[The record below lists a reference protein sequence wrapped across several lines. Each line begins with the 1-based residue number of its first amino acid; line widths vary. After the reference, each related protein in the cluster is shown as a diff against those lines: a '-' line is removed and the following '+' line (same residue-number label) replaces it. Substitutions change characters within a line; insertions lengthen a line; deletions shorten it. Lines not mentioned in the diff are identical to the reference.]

1 MRIQTLN
8 SDYEIL
14 RMAESGERL
23 DVLIARDEK
32 HPEKGKC
39 MLVVLKQD
47 SDIHKFLPFLAA
59 QQENAPYDDF
69 LGYFPREG
77 RLYIVFRFYDFMTL
91 SERLSSDTGFEER
104 VMIAGN
110 ILRRI
115 VILNLPTYLQ
125 YEVLGEGNILAEK
138 NGDIRFSY
146 GFHELDRFDSIT
158 DRDVIERLTG
168 VLKKIFP
175 EELEKHSCPPLE
187 QFFER
192 IEKEKFPGIA
202 AVLREYDITARAA
215 LTLQEAGKIRP
226 KSFGFRLWE
235 KIKKLVRGLK
245 YLLLA
250 LVIGALVGYLVYTI
264 RYPSKKAEEAMNYK
278 AIGTLTIGET
288 AGQDAGG
295 QTGE

>member
-1 MRIQTLN
+1 
-8 SDYEIL
+8 
-14 RMAESGERL
+14 MAESGERL

-47 SDIHKFLPFLAA
+47 ADIHKFLPFLAA
-59 QQENAPYDDF
+59 QQENAPCDDF

-77 RLYIVFRFYDFMTL
+77 RLYIVFRFYDYMTL

-125 YEVLGEGNILAEK
+125 YEVLGEGNILAGK

>member
-1 MRIQTLN
+1 MRF
-8 SDYEIL
+8 
-14 RMAESGERL
+14 SGWQNPGNRL

-47 SDIHKFLPFLAA
+47 ADIHKFLPFLAA
-59 QQENAPYDDF
+59 QQENAPCDDF

-77 RLYIVFRFYDFMTL
+77 RLYIVFRFYDYMTL

-125 YEVLGEGNILAEK
+125 YEVLGEGNILAGK

-158 DRDVIERLTG
+158 ERDVIERLTG

-215 LTLQEAGKIRP
+215 PDASGGGKDQTE
-226 KSFGFRLWE
+226 KLWFPVVGE
-235 KIKKLVRGLK
+235 DKETCPRFKIPSSGTCDRSARGISGLYDPLSVK
-245 YLLLA
+245 
-250 LVIGALVGYLVYTI
+250 
-264 RYPSKKAEEAMNYK
+264 E
-278 AIGTLTIGET
+278 
-288 AGQDAGG
+288 GG
-295 QTGE
+295 GGNEL

>member
-1 MRIQTLN
+1 MRF
-8 SDYEIL
+8 
-14 RMAESGERL
+14 SGWQNPGNRL

-47 SDIHKFLPFLAA
+47 ADIHKFLPFLAA

-77 RLYIVFRFYDFMTL
+77 RLYIVFRFYDYMTL

-125 YEVLGEGNILAEK
+125 YEVLGEGNILAGK

-250 LVIGALVGYLVYTI
+250 LVIGALAGYLVYTI

>member
-47 SDIHKFLPFLAA
+47 ADIHKFLPFLAA
-59 QQENAPYDDF
+59 QQENAPCDDF
-69 LGYFPREG
+69 MGYFPREG
-77 RLYIVFRFYDFMTL
+77 RLYIVFRFYDYMTL

-125 YEVLGEGNILAEK
+125 YEVLGEGNILAGK

-264 RYPSKKAEEAMNYK
+264 RYPSKKA
-278 AIGTLTIGET
+278 
-288 AGQDAGG
+288 
-295 QTGE
+295 

>member
-1 MRIQTLN
+1 MH
-8 SDYEIL
+8 
-14 RMAESGERL
+14 A
-23 DVLIARDEK
+23 
-32 HPEKGKC
+32 C
-39 MLVVLKQD
+39 VLKQD
-47 SDIHKFLPFLAA
+47 ADIHKFLPFLAA
-59 QQENAPYDDF
+59 QQENAPCDDF
-69 LGYFPREG
+69 MGYFPREG
-77 RLYIVFRFYDFMTL
+77 RLYIVFRFYDYMTL

-125 YEVLGEGNILAEK
+125 YEVLGEGNILAGK

>member
-47 SDIHKFLPFLAA
+47 ADIHKFLPFLAA
-59 QQENAPYDDF
+59 QQENAPCDDF

-77 RLYIVFRFYDFMTL
+77 RLYIVFRFYDYMTL

-125 YEVLGEGNILAEK
+125 YEVLGEGNILAGK

-158 DRDVIERLTG
+158 ERDVIERLTG

-192 IEKEKFPGIA
+192 IEKVKFPGIA
-202 AVLREYDITARAA
+202 AILREYDITARAA

>member
-1 MRIQTLN
+1 M
-8 SDYEIL
+8 
-14 RMAESGERL
+14 
-23 DVLIARDEK
+23 
-32 HPEKGKC
+32 
-39 MLVVLKQD
+39 
-47 SDIHKFLPFLAA
+47 
-59 QQENAPYDDF
+59 
-69 LGYFPREG
+69 
-77 RLYIVFRFYDFMTL
+77 
-91 SERLSSDTGFEER
+91 
-104 VMIAGN
+104 
-110 ILRRI
+110 
-115 VILNLPTYLQ
+115 
-125 YEVLGEGNILAEK
+125 LGEGNILAGK

-192 IEKEKFPGIA
+192 IEKVKFPGIA

>member
-1 MRIQTLN
+1 MRF
-8 SDYEIL
+8 
-14 RMAESGERL
+14 SGWQNPGNRL

-47 SDIHKFLPFLAA
+47 ADIHKFLPFLAA
-59 QQENAPYDDF
+59 QQENAPCDDF

-77 RLYIVFRFYDFMTL
+77 RLYIVFRFYDYMTL

-125 YEVLGEGNILAEK
+125 YEVLGEGNILAGK

-158 DRDVIERLTG
+158 ERDVIERLTG